1 MPLLPFEYFGNW
13 YTVYLDQKPRILQ
26 SYNENFVQPTSTDK
40 KMIQGDI
47 GNHIVD
53 ISPGHYTLAL
63 TSPILIIDPPGA
75 FYDVFD
81 LVLDNLRL
89 FVQNPYDYTQIAN
102 SNYVLDSANI
112 NLSTEESSVSCNLE
126 SWQAFN
132 KVGVNYNSFNPEID
146 FIARKAKYY
155 DIQIGIFG
163 KTFLIS
169 GLNLQIK
176 VNYTKSFYVPG
187 SNLFKGNQTPLY
199 SIQSYTVSGDVSLV
213 ITPGQYDQLKIYNS
227 QIPGTFTAA
236 KNNVFLKILTRNQAN
251 SYDRTINLGD
261 FMFLPSVDFQLSANG
276 PITAKVSF
284 ATLFRRSS
292 SITIQS

>member
-1 MPLLPFEYFGNW
+1 MPLLPPEYFGNW
-13 YTVYLDQKPRILQ
+13 YTIYLDKKPRILQ

-53 ISPGHYTLAL
+53 ISPGFYTLAL
-63 TSPILIIDPPGA
+63 NSPILIIDPIGS

-89 FVQNPYDYTQIAN
+89 YVQNPYDYTQISN
-102 SNYVLDSANI
+102 STYIMASASI
-112 NLSTEESSVSCNLE
+112 NVSTEDTSVSCNLE
-126 SWQAFN
+126 SWQPYN
-132 KVGVNYNSFNPEID
+132 KVGINYNTFNPEIN

-155 DIQIGIFG
+155 DIQVGIFG
-163 KTFLIS
+163 QTYLIS
-169 GLNLQIK
+169 NMNLQIN

-199 SIQSYTVSGDVSLV
+199 AIQSYTVTGDVTLV
-213 ITPGQYDQLKIYNS
+213 ITPGQYDQLKLYNT
-227 QIPGTFTAA
+227 QNPGTFTAL
-236 KNNVFLKILTRNQAN
+236 KNSVFLKILTRNQAN
-251 SYDRTINLGD
+251 TYDRTINLGD
-261 FMFLPSVDFQLSANG
+261 FMFLPSVDLSVGANG

-284 ATLFRRSS
+284 ATMFRRSS
-292 SITIQS
+292 SIVIQ

>member
-1 MPLLPFEYFGNW
+1 MPLLPPEYFGNW
-13 YTVYLDQKPRILQ
+13 YTVYLDKKPRILQ

-47 GNHIVD
+47 GNHIAD
-53 ISPGHYTLAL
+53 ISPGFYSLAVN
-63 TSPILIIDPPGA
+63 SPILIIDPIGA

-89 FVQNPYDYTQIAN
+89 YVQNPYDYTQISN
-102 SNYVLDSANI
+102 STYVMDNANI
-112 NLSTEESSVSCNLE
+112 NVSTEDTSVTCNLE
-126 SWQAFN
+126 SWQPFN
-132 KVGVNYNSFNPEID
+132 KVGVNYNTFNPEIN

-155 DIQIGIFG
+155 DIQVGIFG
-163 KTFLIS
+163 QTYLIS
-169 GLNLQIK
+169 NMNLQIK

-199 SIQSYTVSGDVSLV
+199 AIQSYTVTGDVTLV
-213 ITPGQYDQLKIYNS
+213 ITPGQYDQLKLYNT
-227 QIPGTFTAA
+227 QNPGTFTAL
-236 KNNVFLKILTRNQAN
+236 KNSVFLKILTRNQAN
-251 SYDRTINLGD
+251 TYDRTINLGD
-261 FMFLPSVDFQLSANG
+261 FMFLPSVDLAINASG

-292 SITIQS
+292 SIVIQ